1 MFREAKEEDVP
12 GLPEELKHTIAPILE
27 RHGVVRASVFGSFA
41 RGMQTVGSDLDILIE
56 FAGDKSLLDLAA
68 LQLDL
73 EDALGRE
80 VDVVTYNSL
89 NFRIRDNV
97 LREQVPVL

>member
-1 MFREAKEEDVP
+1 MPE
-12 GLPEELKHTIAPILE
+12 LPEEIKRTIAPILE

-41 RGMQTVGSDLDILIE
+41 RGTQNADSDLDILIE
-56 FAGDKSLLDLAA
+56 FDGDKSLLDLAA